1 MVIGM
6 VGTTAIGALWGGKET
21 GLNSKYSMS
30 KQKFTTKKQSE
41 QQWMEKHKGKTA
53 GVKGILAKP
62 TYGKAVS
69 DVQISPREW

>member
-30 KQKFTTKKQSE
+30 KEKFTTKKQSE
-41 QQWMEKHKGKTA
+41 QQWMEK
-53 GVKGILAKP
+53 
-62 TYGKAVS
+62 
-69 DVQISPREW
+69 QR